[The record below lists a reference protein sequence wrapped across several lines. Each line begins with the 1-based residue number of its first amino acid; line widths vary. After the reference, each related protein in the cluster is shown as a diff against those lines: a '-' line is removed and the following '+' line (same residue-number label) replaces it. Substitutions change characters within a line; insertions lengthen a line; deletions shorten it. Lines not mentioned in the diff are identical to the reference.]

1 MLQLLE
7 WCSVGRLSIVSAS
20 DSSIVYFRSR
30 ISIIELSLPIKSITR
45 CIFLDWEWIVV
56 LRSVVHARK
65 AKSWVNAELI
75 YHVESS
81 GYGLCRVYESILQDW
96 GELLPN
102 YIDKFIHILD
112 FRIDEHECK
121 VYEEKGSKQR
131 EQVDSELV
139 SHRAIVPANLL
150 SNKALA
156 SSKRIHI
163 LFVFIWSRFLHF
175 LSWIFQ
181 NLIMFSNNLS
191 GM

>member
-1 MLQLLE
+1 M
-7 WCSVGRLSIVSAS
+7 S
-20 DSSIVYFRSR
+20 
-30 ISIIELSLPIKSITR
+30 
-45 CIFLDWEWIVV
+45 
-56 LRSVVHARK
+56 
-65 AKSWVNAELI
+65 
-75 YHVESS
+75 
-81 GYGLCRVYESILQDW
+81 RVYESILQDW

-163 LFVFIWSRFLHF
+163 LFVFI
-175 LSWIFQ
+175 
-181 NLIMFSNNLS
+181 
-191 GM
+191 